1 MDVNIEEKE
10 NSLVLETNEKK
21 TIMALLKSYLWE
33 TGAEAGFEE
42 GHPYVGN
49 PKLVYSSDN
58 PAEDLEEA
66 VESAKQDLEEF
77 RSEIK

>member
-58 PAEDLEEA
+58 PAEDLEDA